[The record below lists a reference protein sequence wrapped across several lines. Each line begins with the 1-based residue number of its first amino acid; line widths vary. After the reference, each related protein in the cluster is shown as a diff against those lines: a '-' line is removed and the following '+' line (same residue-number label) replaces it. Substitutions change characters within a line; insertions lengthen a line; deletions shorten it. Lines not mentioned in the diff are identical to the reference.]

1 MLRNLTIVPLKV
13 CQMGIKKFVR
23 ARKSDIIYDFF
34 FYTVTFADTQSW
46 YGDYVVRKLCETL
59 PKNKNFRLHFDYWFL
74 SINLC
79 LELKKLGILTTAAL
93 YSSGMLENPLMIDNV
108 LKKIGRG
115 SSLCKNDSKSDL
127 TIFRWFKSIQ
137 LTSNYVSPEVT
148 CKVRT

>member
-1 MLRNLTIVPLKV
+1 
-13 CQMGIKKFVR
+13 MGIKKFVR

-46 YGDYVVRKLCETL
+46 YGDYVVRNLCETL

-79 LELKKLGILTTAAL
+79 LELKKLGILTTVAL
-93 YSSGMLENPLMIDNV
+93 YSSGMLENPLMSDNV